1 MKNAKRL
8 LALLLALCLTAGL
21 ALPAGASWFDEPAPF
36 EDLNEWP
43 YEWPEYCDFVSRA
56 LELGI
61 FAGTSTTTF
70 SPREPVT
77 RAQAVTAL
85 AKTHQA
91 ITGETVSAGGSAPF
105 SDVPAGSWYGRY
117 VSWAY
122 GNGLVSGTG
131 KGRFSPGR
139 LVSYAELGVMFHRY
153 LKMIGRDTLYDPV
166 GNYDWDKFPSWARKH
181 MEAISGFEIFS
192 TAYVESPTVERGE
205 AARWFVR
212 LYEKATFPVDKET
225 ERVKYIYDVSLPYV
239 QPEPGQDFDYDDYYS
254 GFDRK
259 EARIL
264 TSYEEYARLLADR
277 QQYASLFEKVS
288 QPSERTIWEGGFEE
302 YNLLAVETAYGGH
315 PAYDCELGAFSIE
328 GDCAKITLVEDGL
341 AGTTADFKGVLF
353 FLWVP
358 KEVAQG
364 EITRMSWTDIY
375 HWIPA

>member
-21 ALPAGASWFDEPAPF
+21 ALPAGASWFEKPAPF
-36 EDLNEWP
+36 EDLNDGLYKWP
-43 YEWPEYCDFVSRA
+43 VSCDFISRA

-61 FAGTSTTTF
+61 FSGTSATSF
-70 SPREPVT
+70 SPRKPLT

-91 ITGETVSAGGSAPF
+91 ISGEAVPSGGSAPF

-122 GNGLVSGTG
+122 DNGLVSGTG
-131 KGRFSPGR
+131 NGRFSPGQ

-153 LKMIGRDTLYDPV
+153 LKLMGLDTLYDPV
-166 GNYDWDKFPSWARKH
+166 GNYDWDQFPSWARKH
-181 MEAISGFEIFS
+181 LYAISGFGIFS
-192 TAYVESPTVERGE
+192 TAYIDSPTVDRGD

-225 ERVKYIYDVSLPYV
+225 ERVKYVYDVPLPYV
-239 QPEPGQDFDYDDYYS
+239 QPEPGQDIDPDDYYT
-254 GFDRK
+254 GFDRR

-277 QQYASLFEKVS
+277 QQYASQFEKVS
-288 QPSERTIWEGGFEE
+288 QPRERAIWEGGFEQ
-302 YNLLAVETAYGGH
+302 YNLLAVETAYGGL
-315 PAYDCELGAFSIE
+315 PAYDCELGDFSIE
-328 GDCAKITLVEDGL
+328 EDRAKITLVEDGL
-341 AGTTADFKGVLF
+341 YGSTADLKGVLF

-364 EITRMSWTDIY
+364 DITGMSWTSTA
-375 HWIPA
+375 HWVIG